1 MPESKALPS
10 SKSNRRRLKL
20 WLRIGVSATL
30 LTVIYLAVD
39 LHKLYRTLTS
49 LSPASALLILALY
62 AVGQVVS
69 AFKWNLFVDQTGIK
83 RPISEVVRAYFFGMF
98 INSVGFGLGT
108 VGGDLARGLALHPEK
123 GQRTAALASVVAD
136 RIHGLGILL
145 LIGTIA
151 MAIVRPEPVSPIMLL
166 LCALGVVG
174 VGAAW
179 LIGPWML
186 HRLIPEGHRFKSPAA
201 VVMRAFPRK
210 LSIFLSASLLSAIIH
225 TLQISIHIV
234 IARELGVALSDSYLF
249 ATVPLVNVA
258 SSLPISIN
266 GVGVREGMYAWLFSP
281 YASSEVAVA
290 FGAIWVV
297 AVTIV
302 GILGGL
308 LLTPEMKES
317 GALERLSRE
326 DDEREGT
333 VIPVQ
338 FAAGAATGDHRFSVN
353 GKE

>member
-1 MPESKALPS
+1 MPETKALSPS
-10 SKSNRRRLKL
+10 NSRRRRLKL
-20 WLRIGVSATL
+20 WLRIIVSVTL

-49 LSPASALLILALY
+49 LSPASALLILVLY
-62 AVGQVVS
+62 AAGQVVS
-69 AFKWNLFVDQTGIK
+69 AFKWNLFVKQTGIE
-83 RPISEVVRAYFFGMF
+83 RPIGEVVRAYFFGMF

-108 VGGDLARGLALHPEK
+108 VGGDLARGLALRPER

-151 MAIVRPEPVSPIMLL
+151 MAIVRPDPVSPLVLL

-174 VGAAW
+174 VALGW
-179 LIGPWML
+179 LLGPWLL
-186 HRLIPEGHRFKSPAA
+186 HRVIPAGHRFKAPAA
-201 VVMRAFPRK
+201 VVARAFPRK
-210 LSIFLSASLLSAIIH
+210 PSIFVAASLLSTVIH

-281 YASSEVAVA
+281 YASNEVAVA

-317 GALERLSRE
+317 GAVERLNRE
-326 DDEREGT
+326 DLELEAT
-333 VIPVQ
+333 VIPAQ
-338 FAAGAATGDHRFSVN
+338 FATSANDHRLSVN
-353 GKE
+353 GKD